1 MGNLIK
7 YMRFSVS
14 KISPEISE
22 AEAKHILL
30 EKLQSFLEE
39 RIVFAAENIAK
50 YVIST
55 IRDGDVILTFGSSPL
70 VRKVLLLAAKT
81 KSFRLVV
88 VDSRPLNEGLA
99 TLTALSHKVH
109 CVVSEW
115 LSVRTSLLPPNAL
128 CRQMQH
134 INHHLTVYC
143 PINHHLTLQYSP
155 LSGAAA
161 AMQSQHV
168 TRVLLGASSLLS
180 NGAMLGPAG
189 SFVLCMDVCVWTYA
203 SGCVHGA
210 LCVGVLFI
218 YILGIHA
225 WHSGCVYWVLAP
237 PLVISTCTRTD

>member
-7 YMRFSVS
+7 FMRFSVS

-109 CVVSEW
+109 CVVRR
-115 LSVRTSLLPPNAL
+115 RTAASFFSSLPIKSNNLVKMLPSK
-128 CRQMQH
+128 
-134 INHHLTVYC
+134 NHHLIVSCT
-143 PINHHLTLQYSP
+143 
-155 LSGAAA
+155 
-161 AMQSQHV
+161 
-168 TRVLLGASSLLS
+168 
-180 NGAMLGPAG
+180 
-189 SFVLCMDVCVWTYA
+189 
-203 SGCVHGA
+203 A
-210 LCVGVLFI
+210 LC
-218 YILGIHA
+218 
-225 WHSGCVYWVLAP
+225 
-237 PLVISTCTRTD
+237 ISIS